1 VRLRGALRSPWF
13 PAVLAGVVS
22 LLVLVTVIA
31 LAAKGDSGGGG
42 GRAAASTETRARR
55 STTTTTAPAASSTS
69 TTAAPGPTSTT
80 APPPAPS
87 TPATAPPEPPV
98 DQVVQVAEDPGA
110 CRYDPDQESLV
121 DAGTVTN
128 RGQEA
133 VVAEVD
139 VSFVAADGQE
149 IDSDSYLT
157 SLEPGQ
163 SDRWDVS
170 GIVDDPDAPPAGF
183 RCVVSVS

>member
-1 VRLRGALRSPWF
+1 
-13 PAVLAGVVS
+13 
-22 LLVLVTVIA
+22 
-31 LAAKGDSGGGG
+31 
-42 GRAAASTETRARR
+42 
-55 STTTTTAPAASSTS
+55 
-69 TTAAPGPTSTT
+69 
-80 APPPAPS
+80 
-87 TPATAPPEPPV
+87 
-98 DQVVQVAEDPGA
+98 VVQVAEDPGA

-121 DAGTVTN
+121 DTGTVTN